1 MRVIYEHMGGT
12 CDNALSFV
20 LRAVSKK
27 TGLPDLQDADPVCI
41 RLVTVYRLPIR
52 LPAKSAL
59 TWPVV

>member
-1 MRVIYEHMGGT
+1 MRVMRVIYEHRGGA

-41 RLVTVYRLPIR
+41 RLQDLGNHR
-52 LPAKSAL
+52 
-59 TWPVV
+59 